1 MGIVERTVP
10 TVSLH
15 RQHPLRRRVR
25 HQFVSHHHAGGHAA
39 MQKLTGAKILMSR
52 RRHPDGFLAK
62 RRRTGVAPVSIFPD

>member
-1 MGIVERTVP
+1 VP
-10 TVSLH
+10 RIRDSVTQLGFK
-15 RQHPLRRRVR
+15 LTDIKIILN
-25 HQFVSHHHAGGHAA
+25 SHAHTDHAGGHAA